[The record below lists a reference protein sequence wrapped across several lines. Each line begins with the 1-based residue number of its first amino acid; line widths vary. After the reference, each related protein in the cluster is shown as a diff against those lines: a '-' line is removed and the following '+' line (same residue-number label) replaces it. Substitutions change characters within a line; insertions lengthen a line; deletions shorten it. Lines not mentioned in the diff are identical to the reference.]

1 MPNNNNNNNH
11 NNDYNNNNGLN
22 SISIS
27 QLGSDFGEFQTQN
40 RLNYNNNIPIQTQE
54 RTITISQNQ
63 QQQQTT
69 TIPQPTNFH
78 CIFCVLFL
86 RLFMFYLCLCTAHVV
101 DTRGAVL
108 SSTLLPQG
116 SFAYLGVSIYSRVA
130 QQSSAFSP
138 LCLGVILSYI
148 IVHFCCV
155 YQYTYSISRL
165 VFITEIS
172 PCCSQRLR

>member
-1 MPNNNNNNNH
+1 MSSKLET
-11 NNDYNNNNGLN
+11 D
-22 SISIS
+22 S
-27 QLGSDFGEFQTQN
+27 T
-40 RLNYNNNIPIQTQE
+40 
-54 RTITISQNQ
+54 
-63 QQQQTT
+63 TT
-69 TIPQPTNFH
+69 TISRYEHKNEQLQYLKTNNNKQLQYH
-78 CIFCVLFL
+78 NQQIFTVHFAFYFYVYFL
-86 RLFMFYLCLCTAHVV
+86 FYLCLCTAHVV